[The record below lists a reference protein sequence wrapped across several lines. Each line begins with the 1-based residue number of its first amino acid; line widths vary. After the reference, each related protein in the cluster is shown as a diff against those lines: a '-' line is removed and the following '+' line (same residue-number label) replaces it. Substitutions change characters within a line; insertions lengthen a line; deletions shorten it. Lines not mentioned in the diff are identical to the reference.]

1 MASGVRPSSTEDPE
15 GHGAYEI
22 PPPEELALG
31 SADELE
37 EEGLDDDDLD
47 ALADGL
53 DVLEDGEAVAVR
65 RTGFSSET

>member
-1 MASGVRPSSTEDPE
+1 MASGVRPSSTEDPD

-31 SADELE
+31 SADELD
-37 EEGLDDDDLD
+37 EEGLADDDLD

-53 DVLEDGEAVAVR
+53 DVCDDGDALAVR
-65 RTGFSSET
+65 RAGLSSEM